1 MYRKCKIARRCLLAV
16 TGLLLLGSCAGP
28 AAEDDD
34 ALESAVS
41 RRAASWESLGENL
54 SPSPAALVT
63 RVALAGDPRLQPVL
77 AFSYIDSAAQA
88 DTTLV
93 ARWSGDGWVA
103 LGQPLAALGP
113 SIASDSQRHPYVCL
127 GGGGPFVH
135 RWSGASW
142 AALGGN
148 IGEETGYKGARY
160 QADSCGG
167 LVLDS
172 TETPIVAWS
181 ADVGAKANLVYAA
194 RWNRQLQKWEGLG
207 AGSIGGRATSAV
219 LAIDARDRIYVAA
232 YSPGGSY
239 GGGATTRVWRFQG
252 STWTQLGQDMPGTDT
267 PEIAVY
273 ENTAYLALYSN
284 ASGGLRVMRWQEDS
298 WLELPSP
305 GGGTLPAL
313 DFTPSGK
320 PVLAYADDGAP
331 TRLRV
336 KYPSGGTWRSV
347 GESVSDAAGESIG
360 DLDLSLD
367 ARGRP
372 CLAWHEQDASGGNTS
387 VLVRRYGTAL
397 P

>member
-1 MYRKCKIARRCLLAV
+1 MDRKCKIAQRCLLAV
-16 TGLLLLGSCAGP
+16 SGLLLLGSCAGP
-28 AAEDDD
+28 AAEEDD

-41 RRAASWESLGENL
+41 SRSASWAPLGGNL
-54 SPSPAALVT
+54 SPSSAALVT
-63 RVALAGDPRLQPVL
+63 MVSLAGDPRLQPVL
-77 AFSYIDSAAQA
+77 AFSYIDSAQA
-88 DTTLV
+88 DKTQV
-93 ARWSGDGWVA
+93 ARWSGGDWVA
-103 LGQPLAALGP
+103 LGQPFAALGP
-113 SIASDSQRHPYVCL
+113 SDASDSQRHPYVCV

-148 IGEETGYKGARY
+148 ISEETGYKGSRY
-160 QADSCGG
+160 QVDSCGG

-219 LAIDARDRIYVAA
+219 LDIDARDRLYVAA

-252 STWTQLGQDMPGTDT
+252 GTWTQLGQDMPGTDS
-267 PEIAVY
+267 PVIAVY
-273 ENTAYLALYSN
+273 ENTAYLALSSH
-284 ASGGLRVMRWQEDS
+284 ASTALRVLRWQEDS
-298 WLELPSP
+298 WLDLPSP

-320 PVLAYADDGAP
+320 LVLAYVDDGTPA
-331 TRLRV
+331 RLRV
-336 KYPSGGTWRSV
+336 KYLSGGTWHSV
-347 GESVSDAAGESIG
+347 GASVSDAAGESIG

-372 CLAWHEQDASGGNTS
+372 CLAWHEQDASGNTS
-387 VLVRRYGTAL
+387 VLVRRYGAAL